1 MTRDDVLKLKAAT
14 LYILNECEA
23 IDPLHLFKILY
34 FADIKH
40 LANYG
45 RRIIAD
51 PFYALDRGPVP
62 TGLYDAI
69 KALKGKHLY
78 GKNNNLNIIT
88 AALKIDNDP
97 VLGYVIYPLESF
109 DAEELS
115 VSDIECLSSSIKE
128 NSNLSFCEL
137 SKKSHQLAWTEAN
150 RAKRNSKLDIL
161 LMAEEAGAPDD
172 MIEYIREDLLLNDI
186 IA

>member
-1 MTRDDVLKLKAAT
+1 MTRDDILKLKAAT

-34 FADIKH
+34 FADTKH
-40 LANYG
+40 LVNYG

-51 PFYALDRGPVP
+51 PFHALERGPVP

-78 GKNNNLNIIT
+78 GKNRDLNIIT

-109 DAEELS
+109 DADELS
-115 VSDIECLSSSIKE
+115 ASDIECLNSSIEE
-128 NSNLSFCEL
+128 NSNLTFGEL
-137 SKKSHQLAWTEAN
+137 SKKSHQLAWIEASKT
-150 RAKRNSKLDIL
+150 KRNSKLDIL
-161 LMAEEAGAPDD
+161 LMAKEAGAPDE
-172 MIEYIREDLLLNDI
+172 MIEYIREDQLLNDI